1 MKCSFIGPVF
11 KGRAIGVDGQ
21 ECTNFYLEQNMI
33 PESKSP
39 WSLIGTP
46 GLELFAQVGNGLFRG
61 WIVSARERL
70 LIAVGN
76 QLLELFPDRSTKIIG
91 LLKTF
96 KGPMTFA
103 EIQTSAEG
111 YSSQIMCV
119 DGVAGY
125 VYDTAASTFTQLTGD
140 YQAGTSIVAVGNRFI
155 QNINDTAKAIYSEP
169 YSATFHAGL
178 NYIVAEGLADPIV
191 SIQTINNELWLIGS
205 KSTEIWTQTGLL
217 DNPYARSS
225 VGFVNTGAAGK
236 YCSATANNQLLWI
249 GNNKTVWQASGYLPA
264 RISTHAIEYIIGQ
277 IGDISDCIAYSYQQ
291 EGHQFVI
298 FNFVSG
304 NRTLVYDLI
313 TGMWH
318 ERASF
323 EKMTGENNRHRVT
336 SAVAWQGMTLAADT
350 GNNNIYSM
358 SLDNRTDNGEIIKR
372 IRVAPH
378 IHEDRKRL
386 FFNEFEIDML
396 RGVGLLPTAQ
406 GEDPQVMLSW
416 SNDGGY
422 TYGNEHWIT
431 AGRIGK
437 RLTRIHMHRLGMSRD
452 RVFKAVF
459 TDPVK
464 WLLIDAR
471 IDAKIEVG

>member
-1 MKCSFIGPVF
+1 
-11 KGRAIGVDGQ
+11 
-21 ECTNFYLEQNMI
+21 
-33 PESKSP
+33 
-39 WSLIGTP
+39 
-46 GLELFAQVGNGLFRG
+46 
-61 WIVSARERL
+61 
-70 LIAVGN
+70 
-76 QLLELFPDRSTKIIG
+76 
-91 LLKTF
+91 
-96 KGPMTFA
+96 
-103 EIQTSAEG
+103 
-111 YSSQIMCV
+111 
-119 DGVAGY
+119 
-125 VYDTAASTFTQLTGD
+125 
-140 YQAGTSIVAVGNRFI
+140 
-155 QNINDTAKAIYSEP
+155 
-169 YSATFHAGL
+169 
-178 NYIVAEGLADPIV
+178 
-191 SIQTINNELWLIGS
+191 
-205 KSTEIWTQTGLL
+205 
-217 DNPYARSS
+217 
-225 VGFVNTGAAGK
+225 
-236 YCSATANNQLLWI
+236 
-249 GNNKTVWQASGYLPA
+249 
-264 RISTHAIEYIIGQ
+264 
-277 IGDISDCIAYSYQQ
+277 
-291 EGHQFVI
+291 
-298 FNFVSG
+298 
-304 NRTLVYDLI
+304 
-313 TGMWH
+313 MWH